1 MPPNDLGL
9 SGGAGGTP
17 GPAPR
22 TSPTYPHPSSLASR
36 HVRCNPLLD
45 GFVHAATRGERSSG
59 RTGSCPRRASAPF
72 KADRSNRDG
81 DGISMPIGRPSAA
94 KSTIK
99 PPWTPSTGHLLG
111 ADFLISSNNF
121 HESCSRF
128 QAPIRRSSSTSDV
141 PTHSL
146 SLYRSELRA
155 KLRIDRTPEALL

>member
-1 MPPNDLGL
+1 LAVACAARQTPAPIEYLLRKAGL
-9 SGGAGGTP
+9 SQDKT
-17 GPAPR
+17 
-22 TSPTYPHPSSLASR
+22 TL
-36 HVRCNPLLD
+36 
-45 GFVHAATRGERSSG
+45 SSG
-59 RTGSCPRRASAPF
+59 LCDFTSQPTTQLSDDGHEARRLQL
-72 KADRSNRDG
+72 R
-81 DGISMPIGRPSAA
+81 RPAAVRAAHSAA
-94 KSTIK
+94 
-99 PPWTPSTGHLLG
+99 TPSTGHLLG